1 MLNLNF
7 RVKCFKNMML
17 ALFIIFTS
25 TSYAQDI
32 LIYEAK
38 FETDAQGWTWQAYA
52 SNGNLTTSPSGG
64 RIAGVNWALNG
75 GTAGCIRHG
84 ITFNAGSWF
93 GFSPLL
99 QLEAGEEYYVK
110 FGTTLSGANS
120 VNANV
125 NHRAQVRWRQSSA
138 NAPFSLSNYT
148 ILMGSTYIN
157 TTGGANG
164 YVEMTSP
171 ILTAATS
178 GDYRF
183 AIGNFFGS
191 QGWATYFDGIRIYQ
205 VNNAP
210 LPVTLTSF
218 NAQCEPQRVLL
229 SWTTASEFNA
239 SHFDVEMS
247 RDGMIWNNIGRVE
260 AAGTTSHTSNYQF
273 STNNSGALTYFRLV
287 QIDFDGAS
295 EIYGPISSVCD
306 INKNTL
312 VVSPN
317 PASETFKLEIRSTE
331 AVEKAIIQIV
341 DMMGT
346 VVWEQASAIQ
356 QGSNNLMMQA
366 NRLSAGTY
374 IIRVQSDNSHFESTR
389 IMIK

>member
-1 MLNLNF
+1 
-7 RVKCFKNMML
+7 
-17 ALFIIFTS
+17 
-25 TSYAQDI
+25 
-32 LIYEAK
+32 
-38 FETDAQGWTWQAYA
+38 
-52 SNGNLTTSPSGG
+52 
-64 RIAGVNWALNG
+64 
-75 GTAGCIRHG
+75 
-84 ITFNAGSWF
+84 
-93 GFSPLL
+93 
-99 QLEAGEEYYVK
+99 
-110 FGTTLSGANS
+110 
-120 VNANV
+120 
-125 NHRAQVRWRQSSA
+125 
-138 NAPFSLSNYT
+138 
-148 ILMGSTYIN
+148 
-157 TTGGANG
+157 
-164 YVEMTSP
+164 
-171 ILTAATS
+171 
-178 GDYRF
+178 
-183 AIGNFFGS
+183 
-191 QGWATYFDGIRIYQ
+191 
-205 VNNAP
+205 
-210 LPVTLTSF
+210 
-218 NAQCEPQRVLL
+218 
-229 SWTTASEFNA
+229 
-239 SHFDVEMS
+239 MS

-260 AAGTTSHTSNYQF
+260 AAGTTSQTSNYEF

-317 PASETFKLEIRSTE
+317 PAAESFKLEIRSTE